1 MYYNVT
7 GIYIQVNQIIE
18 SFYEHEL
25 NFERFVKNSLKY
37 ILKTYNV
44 KYSPK
49 LWMYYTYLECA
60 ERKKCKLF
68 LMSDRLALVLYKK
81 I

>member
-37 ILKTYNV
+37 IKTYNV

-49 LWMYYTYLECA
+49 L
-60 ERKKCKLF
+60 
-68 LMSDRLALVLYKK
+68 
-81 I
+81 

>member
-7 GIYIQVNQIIE
+7 GIYINQIIE
-18 SFYEHEL
+18 SFNEHEL
-25 NFERFVKNSLKY
+25 NLERFVKNSLKY